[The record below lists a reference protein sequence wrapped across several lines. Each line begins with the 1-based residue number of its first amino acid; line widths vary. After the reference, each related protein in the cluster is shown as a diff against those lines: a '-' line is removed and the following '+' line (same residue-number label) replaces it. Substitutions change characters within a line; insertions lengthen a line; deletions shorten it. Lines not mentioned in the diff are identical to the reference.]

1 MSNHCTECVFRRERV
16 IRTAKGI
23 DFSSTHQAEITTN
36 KKGFCYIGYTQNPL
50 TLEATQNAIRNGAEV
65 CSVNPYKNKAT
76 S

>member
-1 MSNHCTECVFRRERV
+1 MSNHCTGCVFRRERV
-16 IRTAKGI
+16 IKTAKGI
-23 DFSSTHQAEITTN
+23 DFSSSAVTPIITN
-36 KKGFCYIGYTQNPL
+36 KKGFCYIGYTQNPR